1 MFINIKHNSTTRL
14 VKVTRI
20 AKNSVTF
27 SVNNISYPG
36 GYYVVGEVYSQDC
49 TDENGSIIGYTSLYY
64 GYKNHVVIS
73 IGTSIDTAPNY
84 TVTVVAYEYVPES
97 GIS

>member
-1 MFINIKHNSTTRL
+1 MTRL

-20 AKNSVTF
+20 AKNSVMF
-27 SVNNISYPG
+27 NVNNISYPG
-36 GYYVVGEVYSQDC
+36 GYYVVGEVYSQDQ
-49 TDENGSIIGYTSLYY
+49 TDENGVLIGYTSLYY

-73 IGTSIDTAPNY
+73 IGTSKDTAPNY
-84 TVTVVAYEYVPES
+84 TVDVVAYEYVPES